1 MENDNEIIGRL
12 RNPFMKDL
20 VTVELSVIKNKSISA
35 EARLI
40 SIYLESQEGQV
51 LESTED
57 INGIACALGLQ
68 LHQVVNA
75 LNELNAIGGM

>member
-1 MENDNEIIGRL
+1 MKNDNEIIGRL

-20 VTVELSVIKNKSISA
+20 VTVELAVIKIKSISA

-40 SIYLESQEGQV
+40 SIYLESQEGQL

-75 LNELNAIGGM
+75 LNELNATEGM

>member
-20 VTVELSVIKNKSISA
+20 VTVELDIIKNKSISA

-40 SIYLESQEGQV
+40 SIYLESQEGLV

-57 INGIACALGLQ
+57 INGIANALGLQ

-75 LNELNAIGGM
+75 LNELNAIGV

>member
-12 RNPFMKDL
+12 CNPFMKDL

-40 SIYLESQEGQV
+40 STYMKSQEGQV
-51 LESTED
+51 LESAED

-75 LNELNAIGGM
+75 LNELNAIEGM